1 MPRCGL
7 HACIHAAMRVCFSFL
22 SLASSAP
29 QTREEK
35 LAACKTSNFP
45 GLCRYHATHAQWG
58 GAGRGRKDHG
68 AGRGP
73 WRGRGRRA
81 GKRRAAASP
90 LRNAIPQPLLHSS
103 AGKRHAL
110 VVVAVLQNEAP
121 FVAEWLE
128 YHRLPHVGVSHFYLY
143 DDGSTDGLQA
153 VLAPYV
159 GAGLVTLHP
168 IGVAGELPTLLESAV
183 ETPTCG
189 GRHER
194 FLQLGADGVCRRAL
208 VFPQQPAA
216 LRHAVKRYGDGAEWM
231 AWIDVDEFLARR
243 ADAPAASE
251 SIAASLARRNGSSAA
266 SIQVPDTLMVPHLL
280 RTDEGLVIE
289 TATAAAPL
297 AHTTSECTPHAH
309 PRGACRSA
317 LWSQHIPA
325 YWPDAN
331 HTRRDR
337 PRRPRMVFTHGETNT
352 RTQGSGWWPKVVIRP
367 AAFDTGV
374 WTSIHSPPL
383 RPPARQEASDE
394 LELAHFRVS
403 RAAAPPRPR
412 HPARAPRGRAS

>member
-1 MPRCGL
+1 
-7 HACIHAAMRVCFSFL
+7 MRVCFSFL

-58 GAGRGRKDHG
+58 GAGRGRKAHG

-243 ADAPAASE
+243 VARAAQRVKRRVDPGARHADGPAPAA
-251 SIAASLARRNGSSAA
+251 
-266 SIQVPDTLMVPHLL
+266 H
-280 RTDEGLVIE
+280 
-289 TATAAAPL
+289 
-297 AHTTSECTPHAH
+297 
-309 PRGACRSA
+309 
-317 LWSQHIPA
+317 
-325 YWPDAN
+325 
-331 HTRRDR
+331 
-337 PRRPRMVFTHGETNT
+337 
-352 RTQGSGWWPKVVIRP
+352 
-367 AAFDTGV
+367 
-374 WTSIHSPPL
+374 
-383 RPPARQEASDE
+383 
-394 LELAHFRVS
+394 
-403 RAAAPPRPR
+403 
-412 HPARAPRGRAS
+412 